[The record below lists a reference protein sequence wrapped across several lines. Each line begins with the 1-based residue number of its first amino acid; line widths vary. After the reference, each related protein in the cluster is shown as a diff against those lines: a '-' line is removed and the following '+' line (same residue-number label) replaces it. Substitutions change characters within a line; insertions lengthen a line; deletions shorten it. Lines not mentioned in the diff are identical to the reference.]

1 MEMNTIERL
10 QAMTI
15 LKPLQ
20 GNIVTLRVVDRAM
33 RVLSLKENEL
43 AEFDVKQDEK
53 TGSVSWNDKG
63 KAMREIPLNATAVSI
78 IKDELKKLND
88 AGKLTLEMLGLA
100 EKFEVVPKEEAKA

>member
-1 MEMNTIERL
+1 MEMNVIERL

-43 AEFDVKQDEK
+43 AEFDIKQDEK
-53 TGSVSWNDKG
+53 TGSVSWNENG

-88 AGKLTLEMLGLA
+88 TGKLTLEMLGLA
-100 EKFEVVPKEEAKA
+100 EKLEVIPKEEAKA